1 MCQYIRQLLP
11 KSKWFSVLKST
22 KFLFRANGYAASIV
36 NRKSYSSGIY
46 CATFRS
52 HGGEG
57 AETHFKCV
65 LVSPDF
71 VGKRALQRH
80 QAVYALVTDEMSK
93 GLHALALHTY
103 TPDEWAVIQQAP
115 DSPACQ
121 HKQQGA

>member
-1 MCQYIRQLLP
+1 MQRQLLIE
-11 KSKWFSVLKST
+11 S
-22 KFLFRANGYAASIV
+22 RIQAAFTVQHLEVI
-36 NRKSYSSGIY
+36 NE
-46 CATFRS
+46 S
-52 HGGEG
+52 HNHRGGEG

-103 TPDEWAVIQQAP
+103 TPDEWTVIQQAP